1 MIGYQYVPLGTVET
15 PTTRKEN
22 YLNFLVQK
30 YGICT
35 MCWVEKKPQQRNPWD
50 YLDQNYDKYPAYLS
64 WKTSQQENLSDY
76 QELWQI
82 CNITELL
89 TRLRSKLFTDLD
101 LTIIWFTL
109 VAFP

>member
-15 PTTRKEN
+15 PTTRKKN
-22 YLNFLVQK
+22 YLKFLVQN

-35 MCWVEKKPQQRNPWD
+35 MYWVEKKPQQRNPWD

-76 QELWQI
+76 QEL
-82 CNITELL
+82 
-89 TRLRSKLFTDLD
+89 
-101 LTIIWFTL
+101 
-109 VAFP
+109 